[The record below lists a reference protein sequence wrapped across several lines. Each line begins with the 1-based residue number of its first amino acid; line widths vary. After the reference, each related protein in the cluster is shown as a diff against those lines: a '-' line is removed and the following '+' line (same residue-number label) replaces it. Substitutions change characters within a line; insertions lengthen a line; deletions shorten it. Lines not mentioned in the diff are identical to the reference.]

1 MKDFNF
7 LMLLGAYISLL
18 MTLYMSAVTIME
30 RI

>member
-7 LMLLGAYISLL
+7 LMLLGAYIFLL
-18 MTLYMSAVTIME
+18 MTLYMSVVTIME